1 MITWRKKERGNAS
14 LTKGKKDIS
23 MKKQCD
29 TITLNG
35 GDGEWQK

>member
-1 MITWRKKERGNAS
+1 MAKKMTAEKWER
-14 LTKGKKDIS
+14 KDIS

-35 GDGEWQK
+35 GDGKWQK